1 MLPSTLSLTNV
12 NNKNWTALKKLWKR
26 LKIIRNQA
34 KLTTDDQIKN
44 ELKDEEIEISK
55 KIVRL
60 SKTVTD
66 GKGKPITTPFFPL
79 LGSKQ

>member
-34 KLTTDDQIKN
+34 NLTTDAQVKK

-55 KIVRL
+55 KIVEL

-66 GKGKPITTPFFPL
+66 GKGKPIAIPFFPL